1 MRTLYCC
8 FSLSLAAAI
17 SVAATAFAQMPAY
30 DQAGPIPSAI
40 TAAKTVF
47 ISNAGSDSGLFPSP
61 FTGDPDRPYAEFY
74 SALKATGDYTLA
86 GDPAQAEL
94 VLELRLFA
102 PDGPTNPN
110 NVAGASDPLPMF
122 RLVMYP
128 LHPLGHN
135 PIRRAC
141 CGAKG
146 SRQELRH
153 GADRCPQPILENRGQ
168 TTRRGTLDLR
178 PPDENLPVPPSI
190 RPIFGRMGGIARP
203 RKRPRSFCRLIPSVC

>member
-122 RLVMYP
+122 RLVMYDGKT
-128 LHPLGHN
+128 HY
-135 PIRRAC
+135 
-141 CGAKG
+141 
-146 SRQELRH
+146 
-153 GADRCPQPILENRGQ
+153 ILWAITQSVEPVVGQ
-168 TTRRGTLDLR
+168 KAHDKNFDMALTDVLNQFLKIAGK
-178 PPDENLPVPPSI
+178 PP
-190 RPIFGRMGGIARP
+190 AAAH
-203 RKRPRSFCRLIPSVC
+203 